1 LNFDQGL
8 ITKEILQVFFIYIKN
23 DDYFMFAVYRCGP
36 NCPSYLFIERIL
48 SALLETGGGE
58 DKGFYIYFLKYF
70 LFKNI
75 LK

>member
-1 LNFDQGL
+1 
-8 ITKEILQVFFIYIKN
+8 
-23 DDYFMFAVYRCGP
+23 MFAVYRCGP